1 MAVVLSFSGAL
12 LASLGNIVSARN
24 QRHALPV
31 IQSNAYAMMYGALS
45 MIGLGVATG
54 KPFTF
59 EISWPYVLSLFYL
72 AIFGSVI
79 TFSCFLTLLGRIGPD
94 KAGYIALIV
103 PVIAL
108 IFSTIFEGYHWTG
121 FALLGV
127 LLVLGGNLVIIQ
139 KKREPGPL

>member
-1 MAVVLSFSGAL
+1 LLSFCGAL

-24 QRHALPV
+24 QHHHLPV

-45 MIGLGVATG
+45 MFCLSIATG
-54 KPFTF
+54 KSFTF
-59 EISWPYVLSLFYL
+59 EISWPYVLSLGYL
-72 AIFGSVI
+72 AIFGSVV

-103 PVIAL
+103 PMIAL
-108 IFSTIFEGYHWTG
+108 IFSTVFEGYRWTG
-121 FALLGV
+121 VALLGV

-139 KKREPGPL
+139 KKEST